1 MMARNSDEGI
11 PYLIQSSDMIN
22 LQVDFNAVI
31 EVQVYRSLP
40 FRINF
45 I

>member
-1 MMARNSDEGI
+1 MMVRNSDERI
-11 PYLIQSSDMIN
+11 PYLIQSSDTIN